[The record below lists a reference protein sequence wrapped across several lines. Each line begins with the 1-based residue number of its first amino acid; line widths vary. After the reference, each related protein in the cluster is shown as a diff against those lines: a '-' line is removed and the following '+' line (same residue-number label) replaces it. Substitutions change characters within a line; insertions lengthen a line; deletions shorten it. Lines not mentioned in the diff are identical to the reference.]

1 MTRGKLIQGGTSNR
15 KISALK
21 EALAGGYDLLFLFP
35 DRDGYY
41 DARPFGYKKTSVIE
55 DFGTHEAMSK
65 CKVVPVPLH
74 DIVEGRP
81 WEEMHLSIA
90 WSIAFYINM
99 KLEAGATVGVA
110 CTAGKNRSMSMQY
123 AVNPSPY
130 HRSLV
135 QCSLMRR
142 WAEAFQ
148 ESVRFHR
155 GKIPE
160 GLYPLVAG
168 ERTAKERVAN
178 PFDATG
184 RVVSPATTA
193 ATASDD
199 ETPEVDVP
207 KPNVAALQER
217 IRARDMAV
225 RAAVASPIKKRR

>member
-81 WEEMHLSIA
+81 WQEKHLSIA

-123 AVNPSPY
+123 AVDPSPY

-155 GKIPE
+155 GKIPQD
-160 GLYPLVAG
+160 LFPLKAEQREPKQHRVEVAM
-168 ERTAKERVAN
+168 V
-178 PFDATG
+178 
-184 RVVSPATTA
+184 
-193 ATASDD
+193 D
-199 ETPEVDVP
+199 EAPVKT
-207 KPNVAALQER
+207 KLNVAALQER
-217 IRARDMAV
+217 IRARDLAT
-225 RAAVASPIKKRR
+225 RALASPIVKRR

>member
-1 MTRGKLIQGGTSNR
+1 MTRGKLIQGGTCNR
-15 KISALK
+15 KIGALK

-81 WEEMHLSIA
+81 WEEKHLSIA

-99 KLEAGATVGVA
+99 KLESGATVAVA

-142 WAEAFQ
+142 WAEAFHK
-148 ESVRFHR
+148 SPT
-155 GKIPE
+155 KIPE
-160 GLYPLVAG
+160 AIYPLVA
-168 ERTAKERVAN
+168 EQREPKQPADVAMVDEALVKTK
-178 PFDATG
+178 FD
-184 RVVSPATTA
+184 
-193 ATASDD
+193 
-199 ETPEVDVP
+199 
-207 KPNVAALQER
+207 VAVLQER
-217 IRARDMAV
+217 IRARDLAT
-225 RAAVASPIKKRR
+225 RALASPIAKRR